1 MILARVLLVVSDSAC
16 KYEVTAVHPLT
27 QSAQPS
33 SAIRRRLNL
42 AAPFCLSG
50 QVVLLRDV
58 LMHVKVMS
66 LESLLFFL
74 YVLALISAT

>member
-1 MILARVLLVVSDSAC
+1 M
-16 KYEVTAVHPLT
+16 
-27 QSAQPS
+27 
-33 SAIRRRLNL
+33 LNL

-74 YVLALISAT
+74 YVLAFISAT